1 MFGKQRAG
9 QSQVYPDFCHACM
22 NKNPDMPETIVRM
35 HASEMERSE
44 IEPLQRNRT
53 CRFLRSPQKFGRN
66 ECTVAEGFMIWKF
79 WKRGGTI

>member
-44 IEPLQRNRT
+44 IEPWEGNRA
-53 CRFLRSPQKFGRN
+53 PA
-66 ECTVAEGFMIWKF
+66 AESYMQVSAFTAEI
-79 WKRGGTI
+79 RAQ